1 MKKSIAIAVAAT
13 LAFVPSRAPARARPD
28 AWLGIGRQPLLRAM
42 LLIAERKPSGA
53 LPLLEA
59 SAAKGNALA
68 AIWLA
73 RLFADGIGG
82 AKKPAPN
89 RAICWAT
96 LAAAEGNPGGLLEIG
111 KLYKDGRGV
120 AKSPYR
126 ADIYFAW
133 AAARGCLSALD
144 SLKDNIGMHPIK
156 GPKRRRLL
164 LILLRGAGTPAGKC
178 DLALLYSMGLLVGR
192 DEKRSI
198 ALLKSAAAS
207 GNADAMAYLGSA
219 YFSGSAPGVAV
230 KWLRRAARA
239 GSVRGMVLLS
249 FLYAT
254 GKGVPKSRRRSW
266 LWTRRAAEHGDAL
279 SMSQL
284 GLRYSTKALADGRW
298 GRAARWYLRAIANG
312 DTRAE
317 KRLRDCVLKP
327 RASIVRDRITL
338 PDEHRGGVTD
348 SVMGTATG
356 YGWMQSGGSFSAPA
370 LRVMIF
376 AVSEF

>member
-1 MKKSIAIAVAAT
+1 MKKSIAVAVAAA
-13 LAFVPSRAPARARPD
+13 LALVPTRAPAMARPD

-59 SAAKGNALA
+59 SAAGGNTLA

-82 AKKPAPN
+82 AKKTAAN
-89 RAICWAT
+89 RAVCWAT
-96 LAAAEGNPGGLLEIG
+96 LAAAEGNPEGLLEIG
-111 KLYKDGRGV
+111 KLYQDGRGV

-133 AAARGCLSALD
+133 AAARGCLNAMD

-156 GPKRRRLL
+156 GSERRRLL
-164 LILLRGAGTPAGKC
+164 LIFLRAAGTPAGKC

-219 YFSGSAPGVAV
+219 YFSGSAPGRAV

-266 LWTRRAAEHGDAL
+266 LWTRRAAEHGDAP

-284 GLRYSTKALADGRW
+284 GLRYSTKALADGRF

-327 RASIVRDRITL
+327 RASIVKDRTTL
-338 PDEHRGGVTD
+338 PDEHRRG
-348 SVMGTATG
+348 
-356 YGWMQSGGSFSAPA
+356 
-370 LRVMIF
+370 
-376 AVSEF
+376 